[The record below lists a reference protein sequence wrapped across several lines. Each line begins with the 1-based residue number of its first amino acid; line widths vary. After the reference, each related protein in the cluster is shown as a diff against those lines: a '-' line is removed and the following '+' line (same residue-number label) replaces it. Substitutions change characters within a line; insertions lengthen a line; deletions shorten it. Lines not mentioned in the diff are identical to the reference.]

1 MGTLTQGN
9 SRPQL
14 LVENISVERSGPGRE
29 KTRILTDVSFT
40 ARGGGITAIIGP
52 SGGGKSSLIR
62 LINRLDDPTSGRI
75 MLNDQDIREFE
86 PHLLRRQIAMVL
98 QRPFMFPGTVL
109 QNLQRS
115 FIYSRLVPPPA
126 DSSTIRQSLNLAKLP
141 QELLDRDARSLSVG
155 QQQRVALARAVLLEP
170 SVLLLDE
177 PTSALDRPTGDQLAL
192 ALKEISR
199 HQGLVIILVTH
210 DLRLAGNIADNLLY
224 LEAGKVLESGKVP
237 DIITTPATAEFKLF
251 LAEPDMRGSS

>member
-1 MGTLTQGN
+1 MSTLTQGN
-9 SRPQL
+9 SRPHLQ
-14 LVENISVERSGPGRE
+14 VDNISVELNVPGRE
-29 KTRILTDVSFT
+29 KTRILADVSFT
-40 ARGGGITAIIGP
+40 ARGGSITAIIGP

-62 LINRLDDPTSGRI
+62 LINRLDDPTAGRI
-75 MLNDQDIREFE
+75 LLNGQDIRELE
-86 PHLLRRQIAMVL
+86 PHLLRRQIAMLL

-115 FIYSRLVPPPA
+115 FIYGRLVPPAA
-126 DSSTIRQSLNLAKLP
+126 DTSPIRQSLDLAKLP
-141 QELLDRDARSLSVG
+141 RELLDRDARSLSVG
-155 QQQRVALARAVLLEP
+155 QQQRVALARTVLLRP

-199 HQGLVIILVTH
+199 QQGLVIIIVTH

-237 DIITTPATAEFKLF
+237 DIITTPATAEFKRF
-251 LAEPDMRGSS
+251 LAEPDMRACS